1 MNEVAQLR
9 AAGRRFDAGARACLA
24 KLDVYSRAVEALID
38 QEALREAL
46 DSGVVGAASLD
57 AYAGGRCRLVI
68 GCTRTT
74 RAPPPAP
81 IVELAQRRSH
91 ADG

>member
-1 MNEVAQLR
+1 M
-9 AAGRRFDAGARACLA
+9 
-24 KLDVYSRAVEALID
+24 YSRAVEALID

-57 AYAGGRCRLVI
+57 AYAGAVAGWSLAVRAP
-68 GCTRTT
+68 T